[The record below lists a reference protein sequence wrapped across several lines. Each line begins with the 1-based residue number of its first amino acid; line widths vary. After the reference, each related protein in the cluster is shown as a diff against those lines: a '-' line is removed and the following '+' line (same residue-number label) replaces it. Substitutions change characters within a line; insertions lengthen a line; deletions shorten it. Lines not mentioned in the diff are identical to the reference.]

1 MSYRVHG
8 AIQDRGA
15 ASLTRRSVLTG
26 AVAAAGVVAAGRLP
40 VLAQDGGEITV
51 YSGRNENLI
60 GPILTQFQEATG
72 ITVNARY
79 GSTSEIA
86 ATILEEGAN
95 SPADVFLSQDAGAL
109 GAVQAEG
116 LFTQLP
122 EATLALVDPRYNSA
136 DGLWV
141 GLTARARVL
150 AYNTEELTEADLPAS
165 VNDLTDASWN
175 GRIGWAPTNA
185 SFQSFITAYRVLEGE
200 DAAKAWLEA
209 MSANGTVTFD
219 GNGAILQA
227 VADGE
232 LSGGLINHY
241 YLYGAVAEA
250 GGPIGAA
257 NYYFPGGDIGSLV
270 NVTGIGILQ
279 TAPNA
284 GNAQALIDYLL
295 GEEGQTYFALETSE
309 YPVVA
314 GIETVEGLP
323 ALEEIETPEIDLS
336 DLADLQGTLELLAE
350 VGLV

>member
-1 MSYRVHG
+1 MDSRSFAGLSG
-8 AIQDRGA
+8 AGRIPF
-15 ASLTRRSVLTG
+15 SRRSVLTG
-26 AVAAAGVVAAGRLP
+26 AAAATGLVVAGRLP
-40 VLAQDGGEITV
+40 LAAQDAGEVTV

-60 GPILTQFQEATG
+60 GPILTRFQEDTG

-86 ATILEEGAN
+86 ATILEEGEN

-116 LFTQLP
+116 LFVELP
-122 EATLALVDPRYNSA
+122 EETLSRVDPRYNSA
-136 DGLWV
+136 QGLWV

-150 AYNTEELTEADLPAS
+150 VYNTDELTEADLPAS
-165 VNDLTDASWN
+165 VNDLTDPSWN

-200 DAAKAWLEA
+200 DAAREWLEA
-209 MSANGTVTFD
+209 MAANGTVVFD
-219 GNGAILQA
+219 GNGAILDA
-227 VADGE
+227 VAAGE
-232 LSGGLINHY
+232 LSAGLVNHY
-241 YLYGAVAEA
+241 YLYGAIAEA

-270 NVTGIGILQ
+270 NVTGIGILK
-279 TAPNA
+279 TAPNPE
-284 GNAQALIDYLL
+284 NAQALIDYLL
-295 GEEGQTYFALETSE
+295 SEEGQTYFAQETSE

-323 ALEEIETPEIDLS
+323 ALEDIESPEIDLS